1 VTSNQQYTQLSMAI
15 DRDLKEIQAG
25 LKNLKDFVTSL
36 SVVKLQNRRGLDLL
50 FLQHG
55 GLCPTLKEECCFYTD
70 KSGLVEDSL
79 KKVKESL
86 ENRKRERE
94 KSESWYQNWFSTSP
108 WLSNFLPSILGP
120 VVELL
125 LLISFGP
132 WAFRKLIE
140 FVKSE
145 VEAAVNSPKLVHYHR
160 LEVRDIDQEVY
171 AELLGAPSLG
181 LDFKALDPENNPG
194 CFGKLWRHQ

>member
-1 VTSNQQYTQLSMAI
+1 MAI
-15 DRDLKEIQAG
+15 DRDLKEMHAG

-36 SVVKLQNRRGLDLL
+36 SEVMLQNRRGLDLL

-55 GLCPTLKEECCFYTD
+55 GLCAALKEECCFYTD
-70 KSGLVEDSL
+70 KTGLVEDSL

-108 WLSNFLPSILGP
+108 CLSTLLPSILGP

-132 WAFRKLIE
+132 WAFRKLTE

-145 VEAAVNSPKLVHYHR
+145 ADAAFKRPILVHYHC
-160 LEVRDIDQEVY
+160 LEIRDIDQEVY
-171 AELLGAPSLG
+171 AEPPGAPSLG

>member
-1 VTSNQQYTQLSMAI
+1 MALYLVAQY
-15 DRDLKEIQAG
+15 
-25 LKNLKDFVTSL
+25 F
-36 SVVKLQNRRGLDLL
+36 
-50 FLQHG
+50 
-55 GLCPTLKEECCFYTD
+55 
-70 KSGLVEDSL
+70 
-79 KKVKESL
+79 
-86 ENRKRERE
+86 
-94 KSESWYQNWFSTSP
+94 
-108 WLSNFLPSILGP
+108 GP
-120 VVELL
+120 VVGLL

-132 WAFRKLIE
+132 WAFRKLTG

-145 VEAAVNSPKLVHYHR
+145 VDAAFKRPVFVHYLR